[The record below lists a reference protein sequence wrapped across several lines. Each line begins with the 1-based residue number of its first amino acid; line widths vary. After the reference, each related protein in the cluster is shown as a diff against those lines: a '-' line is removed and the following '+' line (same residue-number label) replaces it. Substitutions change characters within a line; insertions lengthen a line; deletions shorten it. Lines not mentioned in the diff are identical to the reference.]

1 MLIVHG
7 TPGGYDQGLVGLEF
21 WGRERARMP
30 TLTVTRSIEID
41 APVGQVFRFISDP
54 CRRMSAMS
62 RVYERRIAVGDVEA
76 SPNGVVTR
84 YKLTT
89 RFFWL
94 PFSTTIPMIR
104 AEHVANERIVEKAL
118 VFTKDVDDFTFEA
131 SGTGTRL
138 TWRYEL
144 TTPRAL
150 VKILGLISAKGK
162 TSQERQMDD
171 PQ

>member
-1 MLIVHG
+1 
-7 TPGGYDQGLVGLEF
+7 
-21 WGRERARMP
+21 MP
-30 TLTVTRSIEID
+30 TFTVTRSIEID

-54 CRRMSAMS
+54 CRRMSAMA
-62 RVYERRIAVGDVEA
+62 RVYERREAVSDVEA
-76 SPNGVVTR
+76 SPDGVVTR
-84 YKLTT
+84 YKVTT

-118 VFTKDVDDFTFEA
+118 VFTKDVDDFTLEA
-131 SGTGTRL
+131 SGNGTRL

-150 VKILGLISAKGK
+150 VKILGLLSAKGK

-171 PQ
+171 NLARFKMELESAPKPA